1 MLAQMLER
9 VLAILSRIS
18 AHKRCSTSPTYTLLL
33 VAVMYY
39 CEVTSVFFHG
49 GKVDGL
55 ESEVALSGVHESVVE
70 THVQPLL
77 RAPQDGTQWTC
88 GRDTTSTIRLC
99 IHS

>member
-1 MLAQMLER
+1 MLVQMLER

-18 AHKRCSTSPTYTLLL
+18 AHKRYSTSPTYTLLL
-33 VAVMYY
+33 VAAMYY
-39 CEVTSVFFHG
+39 EVTSVFFHG
-49 GKVDGL
+49 GEVDGL

-88 GRDTTSTIRLC
+88 GRDTTRILRLC